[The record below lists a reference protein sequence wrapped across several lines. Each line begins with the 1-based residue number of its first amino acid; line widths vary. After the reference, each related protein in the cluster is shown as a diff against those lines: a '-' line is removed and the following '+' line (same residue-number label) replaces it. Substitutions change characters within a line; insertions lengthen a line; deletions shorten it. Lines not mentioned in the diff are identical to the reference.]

1 MTMRRHGARGF
12 GLLELLVALALVAAT
27 VAAGFQI
34 LGAAARGTG
43 DADRY
48 TRAVLLAESRMAE
61 LGVTEALRPG
71 ETMGEAGEG
80 YLWRVTV
87 RPLAGY
93 VPQGASADGG
103 PPLVPL
109 EVHVTVAEVDGRI
122 DQPRLATRVYEPVA
136 APEVAVHE
144 LGPFDVRQRARNH
157 LEHPVEPL
165 EPLTGQRQDLLLVLG
180 IGAGGEVV
188 LPPPGMGVPQ
198 LIGHRRLPGRWILS

>member
-1 MTMRRHGARGF
+1 MTMRRQGARGF

-34 LGAAARGTG
+34 LGAAVRGTG

-61 LGVTEALRPG
+61 LGVIEPLRPG

-80 YLWRVTV
+80 YLWRVSV

-109 EVHVTVAEVDGRI
+109 EVNVTVAW
-122 DQPRLATRVYEPVA
+122 
-136 APEVAVHE
+136 
-144 LGPFDVRQRARNH
+144 
-157 LEHPVEPL
+157 
-165 EPLTGQRQDLLLVLG
+165 DLD
-180 IGAGGEVV
+180 A
-188 LPPPGMGVPQ
+188 VPQ
-198 LIGHRRLPGRWILS
+198 EVTLTTLRVVQVRP